1 MHQSTETIYQKQMNL
16 HHFQKESTIQ
26 YVHTITTDNGS
37 EFMNHKNICKA
48 LECTVYFADPYCS
61 GQKGAIENA
70 NKILREY
77 FPKGTDF
84 KTCYSSTT
92 QQSTISNQR
101 KTKEEIRLF
110 NSQN

>member
-1 MHQSTETIYQKQMNL
+1 MPYK
-16 HHFQKESTIQ
+16 Q

-84 KTCYSSTT
+84 RPVTQAQLNRAQYQINERPRKKLGFSTPKIVFFGK
-92 QQSTISNQR
+92 IS
-101 KTKEEIRLF
+101 
-110 NSQN
+110 